1 MSNNTKGTIGVTSD
15 NIFPIIKKFLYS
27 DHEIFLRELVSNA
40 VDATQKL
47 KTLASVGDFK
57 GELGDLTVR
66 ISIDKKK
73 KTISVSDKGIG
84 MTAEE
89 IERYINQIA
98 FSGAEEFVEKYKNDA
113 QSIIGHFGL
122 GFYSAFMVSEKVEIF
137 TQSYQENAPA
147 MHWSCKGDPE
157 FTLKETI
164 KSERGTDIVLHIDK
178 DNEDFLEEQKITELL
193 HKYCRFLPV
202 EIAFGKKKEWK
213 DGKEV
218 ETDEDNIINDTQ
230 PLWTRKPA
238 NLTDEDYAK
247 FYRDLYPMADEPLFH
262 IHLNVDFPFNLT
274 GVLYFPKIK
283 NNFEI
288 QRNKIQLYC
297 NQVFVTD
304 AVENIVPE
312 YLTLLNGVIDSPDI
326 PLNVSRSY
334 LQSDQ
339 NVKKISSHIT
349 KKVADRLA
357 EIFKNDRPQFEE
369 KWNDLK
375 IFIQYGML
383 SDEKFYE
390 RAEKFAL
397 LTNTDGKL
405 FTFEEYKD
413 LIAENQKDKDGTLI
427 YLYATNADGQ
437 YTYINAAKAK
447 GYDVLLMDGQLDIH
461 AIGQMEQKF
470 EKSRFVRVDSDVVEK
485 LIVKSDVSE
494 VNLADN
500 QRDALIDI
508 FNSALPKQDKTNFIV
523 TFENLGAAA
532 NPVFITQNEFMRR
545 MKDMSALGGGM
556 YSFYG
561 DMPDSFA
568 LVVNATH
575 PLVENILK
583 NQQEI
588 CDEKVAPF
596 ISQIAENQKN
606 IDEIDERNKSKKYDE
621 IPQEDKTSKEELR
634 KKIEDL
640 KAEKRQIYADYVA
653 ENKQVGQLVDLA
665 LLANNMLKGEALA
678 NFVKRSVEMM

>member
-1 MSNNTKGTIGVTSD
+1 MSNKTQGTIGVTSD

-47 KTLASVGDFK
+47 KTLASVGDYK

-66 ISIDKKK
+66 ISIDTKK
-73 KTISVSDKGIG
+73 KTITVSDRGIG
-84 MTAEE
+84 MTADE

-113 QSIIGHFGL
+113 QAIIGHFGL
-122 GFYSAFMVSEKVEIF
+122 GFYSSFMVSEKVEIF
-137 TQSYQENAPA
+137 TQSYHEDAPA

-157 FTLKETI
+157 FTLEQTI
-164 KSERGTDIVLHIDK
+164 KSERGTDVVLHIDK
-178 DNEDFLEEQKITELL
+178 ENSDFLQENKITELL

-218 ETDEDNIINDTQ
+218 ETDHDNIINDTQ
-230 PLWTRKPA
+230 PLWTRQPA
-238 NLTDEDYAK
+238 NLTDEDYSK
-247 FYRDLYPMADEPLFH
+247 FYRDLYPMAEEPLFH
-262 IHLNVDFPFNLT
+262 IHLNVDYPFHLT

-283 NNFEI
+283 NNFEV

-304 AVENIVPE
+304 AVEGIVPE
-312 YLTLLNGVIDSPDI
+312 YLTLLNGVLDSPDI

-349 KKVADRLA
+349 KKVADRLS
-357 EIFKNDRPQFEE
+357 EIFKNDRTQFEE

-397 LTNTDGKL
+397 LTNTDRKH
-405 FTFEEYKD
+405 FTFDEYKT
-413 LIAENQKDKDGTLI
+413 LIAENQKDKDDTLI
-427 YLYATNADGQ
+427 YLYATNSDEQ
-437 YTYINAAKAK
+437 YTYINAAKEK
-447 GYDVLLMDGQLDIH
+447 GYDVLMMDGQLDIH
-461 AIGQMEQKF
+461 SIGQMEQKF
-470 EKSRFVRVDSDVVEK
+470 EKSRFVRVDSDVVDK
-485 LIVKSDVSE
+485 LIVKDDVTA
-494 VNLADN
+494 VNLTDN

-508 FNSALPKQDKTNFIV
+508 FNSSLPKLDKTNFII
-523 TFENLGAAA
+523 TFENLGALA

-568 LVVNATH
+568 LVVNTAH
-575 PLVENILK
+575 PIVENILK
-583 NQQEI
+583 KQEEI
-588 CDEKVAPF
+588 CQEKAAPF
-596 ISQIAENQKN
+596 IVKIDETQKN

-621 IPQEDKTSKEELR
+621 ISQEDKDTKDDLR

-640 KAEKRQIYADYVA
+640 KAEKRQIYAAYAAD
-653 ENKQVGQLVDLA
+653 NKQVGQLVDLA